1 MIVMSACLGA
11 QAVDKMIVMRACL
24 GAQAIG
30 EMIVMGAPMRRCA

>member
-30 EMIVMGAPMRRCA
+30 KMIVMGAPMRRCA